1 MNEIELEQKRRK
13 GERTRQ
19 LLDDEL
25 IKGAFNDI
33 RDNIYRNIASSSFDQ
48 SEDREGYYYTL
59 KAVDLVESVFKGY
72 IKSGARALEQL
83 NKPLVVKRVQEL
95 GKRF

>member
-13 GERTRQ
+13 GERTKQ

-25 IKGAFNDI
+25 IKSAFSDI

-48 SEDREGYYYTL
+48 SIDREGYYYTL
-59 KAVDLVESVFKGY
+59 KAVDLVENVFKGY
-72 IKSGARALEQL
+72 IKSGSRALDQL
-83 NKPLVVKRVQEL
+83 NKPLVVRRVQEL
-95 GKRF
+95 